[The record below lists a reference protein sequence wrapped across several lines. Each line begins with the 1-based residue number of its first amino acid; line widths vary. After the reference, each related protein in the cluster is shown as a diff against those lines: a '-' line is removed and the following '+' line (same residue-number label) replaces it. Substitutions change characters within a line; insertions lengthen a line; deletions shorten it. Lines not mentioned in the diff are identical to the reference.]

1 MNIEG
6 ENAKL
11 VRSLVFAFI
20 EYLFTGCSAFCFQH
34 QPWLIDMFGAILLMN
49 YVAGQC
55 RTEQKSFFYKEH
67 A

>member
-1 MNIEG
+1 MGFRSENVFRKQMNIEG

-34 QPWLIDMFGAILLMN
+34 
-49 YVAGQC
+49 
-55 RTEQKSFFYKEH
+55 
-67 A
+67 